1 MTDAMPLDP
10 VDLTRVLVRCPSVT
24 PQDAGALGVLAQ
36 ALKPLGFA
44 CTPLTFGGVDNLFAR
59 LGTDGPHL
67 CFAGHTDV
75 VPPGDPGAWIHPP
88 FDGRIADGMLYG
100 RGVSDMKGGIGAFAA
115 AVSSFIKR
123 LGPPKGSISFLI
135 TGDEEGPAVDGTR
148 RVLEWM
154 ARSGQIP
161 DACLVGEPSNPDMLG
176 QEVKI
181 GRRGSLSGT
190 LVITGKQG
198 HVAYPH
204 LADNP
209 LPRLVRLLDGLRIAV
224 LDQGSAHFQPSN
236 IEITSIQAG
245 GVAGNVIPAHAQ
257 ASFNVR
263 FNDRWTEKTLS
274 ARLREIL
281 DRVGV
286 GYDLTLHC
294 DAHAFLSG
302 AGPFAK
308 LVARA
313 AAEVTGLTPVFSTKG
328 GSSDARFIQAFCPV
342 AEFGL
347 TNATAH
353 HANECARID
362 DIRSL
367 ARVYERFLE
376 LYFETGEEGRTRAS
390 THTRSTKAEVALT

>member
-1 MTDAMPLDP
+1 
-10 VDLTRVLVRCPSVT
+10 
-24 PQDAGALGVLAQ
+24 
-36 ALKPLGFA
+36 
-44 CTPLTFGGVDNLFAR
+44 
-59 LGTDGPHL
+59 
-67 CFAGHTDV
+67 
-75 VPPGDPGAWIHPP
+75 
-88 FDGRIADGMLYG
+88 
-100 RGVSDMKGGIGAFAA
+100 GAFAA
-115 AVSSFIKR
+115 AVSSFLNR
-123 LGPPKGSISFLI
+123 NGPPKGSISFLI

-154 ARSGQIP
+154 AQKGHIP
-161 DACLVGEPSNPDMLG
+161 DACLVGEPSNPDTLG

-190 LVITGKQG
+190 LVVTGKQG

-209 LPRLVRLLDGLRIAV
+209 IPRLVRLLDGLGIAV

-236 IEITSIQAG
+236 IEITCVQAG
-245 GVAGNVIPAHAQ
+245 GIAGNVIPARAQ

-286 GYDLTLHC
+286 AYDLSLRC

-302 AGPFAK
+302 AGPFAR
-308 LVARA
+308 LVVRA
-313 AAEVTGLTPVFSTKG
+313 AAEVTGLTPVFSTRG

-362 DIRSL
+362 DIRNL
-367 ARVYERFLE
+367 ARIYERFLE
-376 LYFETGEEGRTRAS
+376 LYFEAGDEHKTRAS
-390 THTRSTKAEVALT
+390 AQTRSMKTEAALT